1 MKRVLAKAEAE
12 ATAEAEVEAK
22 TEAKAQAEVAAEAEV
37 GAEAEVEIETK
48 KCDAGMLPK
57 HVARHTP
64 TIAASLA
71 GLQLE
76 TATSHTDTHTHTHI
90 ETALATAAAA
100 AFVTAN
106 ACPDLA
112 FDRRRKRIL
121 IADCQLVGGFYSFQ
135 PLFAFRLLTYGG
147 TNELPRI
154 QQLALII
161 CYGFM
166 FDLIAV
172 PAAFPKVCSLATPK
186 KSLAKTT
193 RESGPRLPK
202 YTS

>member
-22 TEAKAQAEVAAEAEV
+22 TEAKAQAEAEV

-64 TIAASLA
+64 TIAGSLA

-90 ETALATAAAA
+90 ETALAAAAAA

-121 IADCQLVGGFYSFQ
+121 IADCQLVGGFYVFQ

-172 PAAFPKVCSLATPK
+172 PAAFPKIAHWPRPK
-186 KSLAKTT
+186 N
-193 RESGPRLPK
+193 R
-202 YTS
+202 

>member
-1 MKRVLAKAEAE
+1 MKRVLAQAEA
-12 ATAEAEVEAK
+12 AAEAEVEAK

-48 KCDAGMLPK
+48 KCDTGMLPK

-64 TIAASLA
+64 TIAGSLA

-76 TATSHTDTHTHTHI
+76 TATSHTDTRTHLDTHTHI
-90 ETALATAAAA
+90 ETALVAAAAA

-121 IADCQLVGGFYSFQ
+121 IADCQLVGGIYGFQ
-135 PLFAFRLLTYGG
+135 PLFD
-147 TNELPRI
+147 
-154 QQLALII
+154 
-161 CYGFM
+161 C
-166 FDLIAV
+166 
-172 PAAFPKVCSLATPK
+172 
-186 KSLAKTT
+186 
-193 RESGPRLPK
+193 
-202 YTS
+202 

>member
-12 ATAEAEVEAK
+12 ATAEAEVKAK
-22 TEAKAQAEVAAEAEV
+22 SEAKAQAEVAAEAEV

-76 TATSHTDTHTHTHI
+76 TATSHTDTHTHI
-90 ETALATAAAA
+90 ETALAAAAA

-121 IADCQLVGGFYSFQ
+121 IADCQLVGGIYGFQ
-135 PLFAFRLLTYGG
+135 PLFD
-147 TNELPRI
+147 
-154 QQLALII
+154 
-161 CYGFM
+161 C
-166 FDLIAV
+166 
-172 PAAFPKVCSLATPK
+172 
-186 KSLAKTT
+186 
-193 RESGPRLPK
+193 
-202 YTS
+202 